1 MGGRGS
7 GFQGARKT
15 TVEDGLTLSL
25 SLMLERGALVPGA
38 MTSGSWHWSYPG
50 QEPHARIRYVGNMV
64 DLDAATVTLDYRVND
79 QPMRYAV
86 RLVSTVPRF
95 GGRRWWF
102 LCPLA
107 RRDGGPPRRVAKLH
121 LPPGGRYFG
130 SREAYGLTYRS
141 NQENGAH
148 RALFRRLAAQM
159 GSDEAS
165 IRRALRRKV
174 A

>member
-1 MGGRGS
+1 MGGHGS

-25 SLMLERGALVPGA
+25 SAMLEKGALVPGS
-38 MTSGSWHWSYPG
+38 TSSGSWHWSYPG
-50 QEPHARIRYVGNMV
+50 HEPHARVRYVGNMV
-64 DLDAATVTLDYRVND
+64 DLDSASITLDYRVDD

-107 RRDGGPPRRVAKLH
+107 RKDGKPPRRVAKLH
-121 LPPGGRYFG
+121 LPPGQRYFG

-141 NQENGAH
+141 VHESWAR
-148 RALFRRLAAQM
+148 RALFRRLAVQM
-159 GSDEAS
+159 GIDEAS
-165 IRRALRRKV
+165 MSRALRR
-174 A
+174 